1 LNAFGLGYEI
11 VDVTASGNGNGNGTE
26 SEKVLGCVYECV
38 ND

>member
-11 VDVTASGNGNGNGTE
+11 VDVTASGNGTE
-26 SEKVLGCVYECV
+26 SEKVLDCVYECV